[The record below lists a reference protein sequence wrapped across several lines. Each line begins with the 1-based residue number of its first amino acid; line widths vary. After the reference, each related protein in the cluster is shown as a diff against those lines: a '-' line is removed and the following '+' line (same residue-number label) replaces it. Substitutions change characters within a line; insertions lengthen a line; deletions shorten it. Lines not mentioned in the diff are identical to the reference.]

1 MTPTYW
7 PIVVLFLLKLTSN
20 LHHVTMD
27 SFLNQG
33 VGYDQ
38 EDLDDMNNQLAA
50 TNNDTFLSTPGP
62 MYSNPPTSVVVPMAL
77 PMLDRQMK
85 KFNGFMHEDG
95 SKFLEGFKSYLT
107 LSGIDHSSS
116 RAVAAFHLQLHGPA
130 LIWFN
135 ALPISIKS
143 TWFTLETESKKKFC
157 NITNNPS
164 LVAEEATFNT
174 LTLKPGQPIEEFA
187 SVVQEKGRRLTKSDR
202 DMTFKFIDG
211 LPSQLAFFVRAGRVD
226 TLRDALHSAK
236 LGEAHGYRSHNATQT
251 VATQDSL
258 SSLTQR
264 VQALELN
271 NVTSR
276 QKDQSV
282 NSNSKTRVP
291 NRPKGACF
299 KCTRAGHLKCSC
311 NWNGNGQP
319 HPDTRCQLCRQM
331 GHLASFCLKLT
342 PKTVTRQENC
352 QLCSS
357 DSHTAKECPQLNAR
371 GLGSPRGSQA

>member
-1 MTPTYW
+1 MPT
-7 PIVVLFLLKLTSN
+7 
-20 LHHVTMD
+20 
-27 SFLNQG
+27 
-33 VGYDQ
+33 
-38 EDLDDMNNQLAA
+38 
-50 TNNDTFLSTPGP
+50 
-62 MYSNPPTSVVVPMAL
+62 
-77 PMLDRQMK
+77 
-85 KFNGFMHEDG
+85 
-95 SKFLEGFKSYLT
+95 
-107 LSGIDHSSS
+107 
-116 RAVAAFHLQLHGPA
+116 
-130 LIWFN
+130 
-135 ALPISIKS
+135 SIKS
-143 TWFTLETESKKKFC
+143 TWFTLETEFKKEFC

-164 LVAEEATFNT
+164 PVAEEATFNT

-282 NSNSKTRVP
+282 NSNSKIRVP

-299 KCTRAGHLKCSC
+299 KCTGTGHLKRSC

-319 HPDTRCQLCRQM
+319 HPDTRCQLCEQM

-357 DSHTAKECPQLNAR
+357 DSHTAKKCPQLNAS
-371 GLGSPRGSQA
+371 GLGSPRASQA